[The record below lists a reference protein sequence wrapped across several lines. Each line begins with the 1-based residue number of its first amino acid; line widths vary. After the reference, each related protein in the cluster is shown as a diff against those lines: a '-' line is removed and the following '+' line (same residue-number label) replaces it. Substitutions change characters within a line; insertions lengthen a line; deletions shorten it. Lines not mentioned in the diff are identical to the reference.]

1 MKLLKLVTKNFKKLG
16 NFSADFTDGLNVIV
30 GENAQGKSTLL
41 QAIEAALFG
50 VTVVPGK
57 KENIPTWGQTK
68 FSLTLTFTNHVAA
81 SPEDDWYYCLTSTGS
96 TAKLE
101 KIGPGEETLLANGNT
116 PVTKYI
122 EELFGLT
129 AKDFNLFVQS
139 KQGETSGVLTFG
151 ATALNQ
157 KVEEFAGVSLIDD
170 VAKRANELAAEQRAV
185 ISANEVDAEDLR
197 VAQEDMKSA
206 TDRLATAE
214 TALSDAESALAA
226 VRPMTLVL
234 PDPSSQR
241 LTELR
246 RAADKHDAQLAA
258 AKSELALKGQAVTL
272 AEQLVIAA
280 GNEVDVEDL
289 EAQRKQ
295 VKSSAAALRR
305 TVSSLNSELASAA
318 SFRKALEAASKAF
331 AAAKASFS
339 PELLDRATAAAQE
352 AQELVKSASA
362 QIAVIGTRIKDM
374 QSLQAGATCPT
385 CNSKLSD
392 HDPEA
397 LAAEIAQLQAQLK
410 SHHADK
416 ASADEMA
423 KAEGSIIA
431 AQTKA
436 HDEMLRADA
445 QEKKAAAEV
454 AAIRPDI
461 EADLESA
468 GEQLAKADAELAS
481 LEAKLATAE
490 EANDTVR
497 AARRRLAKAEVEL
510 EEVEGLVRDL
520 EALQLPKPT
529 DVEIDAAAQAEAAY
543 RHEQQEYARAKS
555 LAESA
560 VTMARAEVRS
570 ARDVLSYAEADLKRL
585 QECAERVAAASL
597 LADKAGRLSRFL
609 RDRRQNY
616 LQQIWQAVMGTA
628 SRQVAT
634 ASRGLITRISNE
646 GGEFTF
652 EEDGVLAPIASAS
665 GAQKAFIGSAVRIGL
680 ARTLYGRDS
689 LLIFDEPTESMSER
703 NASGLAASLAG
714 SANQLLLITHR
725 EQDQGLAANI
735 IQVGA

>member
-81 SPEDDWYYCLTSTGS
+81 SPEDDWYYCLTRTGS

-157 KVEEFAGVSLIDD
+157 KVEEYAGVSLIDD
-170 VAKRANELAAEQRAV
+170 VAKRANELAAEQRAIV
-185 ISANEVDAEDLR
+185 SANEVDSTDLEDARSDWANASQKVTDCEKAVASAE
-197 VAQEDMKSA
+197 
-206 TDRLATAE
+206 
-214 TALSDAESALAA
+214 AA
-226 VRPMTLVL
+226 AAAIQPLTTL
-234 PDPSSQR
+234 PPSPSSQE
-241 LTELR
+241 LTEQR
-246 RAADKHDAQLAA
+246 RKADKQEQALAA
-258 AKSELALKGQAVTL
+258 AKADVALKNQAAVA
-272 AEQLVIAA
+272 AEEAVVAA
-280 GNEVDVEDL
+280 GEEVDVEQLSAEKKEATELVRRRRADCNILTAEKL
-289 EAQRKQ
+289 EADG
-295 VKSSAAALRR
+295 AA
-305 TVSSLNSELASAA
+305 
-318 SFRKALEAASKAF
+318 KALE
-331 AAAKASFS
+331 
-339 PELLDRATAAAQE
+339 RAQE
-352 AQELVKSASA
+352 ARRAAEAAWEMGGLERATSAVAEA
-362 QIAVIGTRIKDM
+362 QAEAGAASEEVAVLSSRYNDM
-374 QSLQAGATCPT
+374 RSMVEGATCPT
-385 CNSKLSD
+385 CGSNLSE
-392 HDPEA
+392 HDPVKLENEFIELTNQLEKASQAKAAAADKLKRAEASLKKHAAAEQTRDRAIEAEEKAQDALDAVRPTLGDELEEATAALAAAEEA
-397 LAAEIAQLQAQLK
+397 LASISVKLQQ
-410 SHHADK
+410 
-416 ASADEMA
+416 ADE
-423 KAEGSIIA
+423 
-431 AQTKA
+431 TN
-436 HDEMLRADA
+436 DA
-445 QEKKAAAEV
+445 
-454 AAIRPDI
+454 
-461 EADLESA
+461 
-468 GEQLAKADAELAS
+468 
-481 LEAKLATAE
+481 
-490 EANDTVR
+490 VR
-497 AARRRLAKAEVEL
+497 AARRKLARAETAL
-510 EEVEGLVRDL
+510 EEAEDLVADL
-520 EALQLPKPT
+520 EAGQLSSPT
-529 DVEIDAAAQAEAAY
+529 DVEIDTAVQAEAAY
-543 RHEQQEYARAKS
+543 RAVEQEHDRLTREAN
-555 LAESA
+555 SA
-560 VTMARAEVRS
+560 LTLARAELRS

-585 QECAERVAAASL
+585 QECAERVATASL